1 MVKNNAWNFDTTYAV
16 GDILYASNSSTLS
29 KLNAGSTGQ
38 VLTVSSGLPSW
49 QNANASSVNNLN
61 FTNADD
67 MISSNVTFA
76 QSSWYLEGTGTH
88 LAPTFSDYA
97 THPGQI
103 NIDTG
108 SDTTGSKDY
117 SYGLLPSDRSGA
129 YLFGGGQYNFEIIG
143 KFSNLSASGQR
154 YRFRMGYLDAVSS
167 GTIQNGC
174 WFEYT
179 DNVNSGNWQV
189 LTRKASTTTT
199 GNTSNTPDTNWHKYN
214 IIVNAA
220 ATSVS
225 FYIDDVLVSS
235 GAITTNIPNTAGQ
248 EVGLVIQ
255 IVKSSGTSN
264 RIFFLDYTSHNIQLT
279 NSRV

>member
-1 MVKNNAWNFDTTYAV
+1 MVKNNAWNFDTTYGV

-38 VLTVSSGLPSW
+38 VLTVLCGFLLW
-49 QNANASSVNNLN
+49 LNVNASSVNNLN

-67 MISSNVTFA
+67 MISGNLSFS
-76 QSSWYLEGTGTH
+76 QSSWYIEATGTH
-88 LAPTFSDYA
+88 LAPTFADYA
-97 THPGQI
+97 THPGQY
-103 NIDTG
+103 NVDTG

-117 SYGLLPSDRSGA
+117 SYGLLPGDRSGA

-143 KFSNLSASGQR
+143 KFSNLSTSGQR
-154 YRFRMGYLDAVSS
+154 YKFRMGYLDAVSS

-248 EVGLVIQ
+248 AVGLVIQ
-255 IVKSSGTSN
+255 IVKSTGTIN